1 MFTNQRLEAGVIA
14 AGFIACTLVAAGCSW
29 GSRDRVASESVS
41 GTAQSTAAADASAAE
56 TAPDEEMTATE
67 AAANAQA
74 AAQSAE
80 PAPEPA
86 SPGDVL
92 QPTAPKSY
100 TVKRGDTLWDIAS
113 TFLRDP
119 WYWPEVWYIN
129 PQVENP
135 HLIYPGDVLAL
146 AFGADGRPQIRLQS
160 GGPARLDPRLRT
172 SPLEGPIQTIPYSA
186 IASFLS
192 RPSVLA
198 ADEVRRAPH
207 VVALRD
213 GHMMGGAGHEVYV
226 ARLDAPQNARYSVV
240 HVGEPL
246 RDPDDGDVLGYEG
259 TYTATATVVKAGN
272 PAKAM
277 LSDSARETLQGDRLF
292 STDYEVPLNFIP
304 RAPRNEVNGRII
316 SVVDGV
322 ELIGTYQIVVI
333 NRGKRHGIDSG
344 HVLAVDQ
351 AGEIVQDKHA
361 GGLSRF
367 NTGGAFGS
375 SVRLPD
381 ERAGTLLIFKSFDRL
396 AYGLVV
402 GASHPMRV
410 ADRVRNP

>member
-1 MFTNQRLEAGVIA
+1 MFTNQRLEAGAIA
-14 AGFIACTLVAAGCSW
+14 AGFIACTLVAAGCTW

-41 GTAQSTAAADASAAE
+41 ATAQSTAAADASAVE
-56 TAPDEEMTATE
+56 TAADEDMTATE

-86 SPGDVL
+86 SPSDVL

-160 GGPARLDPRLRT
+160 GGPARLNPRLRT

-192 RPSVLA
+192 RPSVLE
-198 ADEVRRAPH
+198 ADEVRRA
-207 VVALRD
+207 
-213 GHMMGGAGHEVYV
+213 
-226 ARLDAPQNARYSVV
+226 
-240 HVGEPL
+240 
-246 RDPDDGDVLGYEG
+246 
-259 TYTATATVVKAGN
+259 
-272 PAKAM
+272 
-277 LSDSARETLQGDRLF
+277 
-292 STDYEVPLNFIP
+292 
-304 RAPRNEVNGRII
+304 
-316 SVVDGV
+316 
-322 ELIGTYQIVVI
+322 
-333 NRGKRHGIDSG
+333 
-344 HVLAVDQ
+344 
-351 AGEIVQDKHA
+351 
-361 GGLSRF
+361 
-367 NTGGAFGS
+367 
-375 SVRLPD
+375 
-381 ERAGTLLIFKSFDRL
+381 
-396 AYGLVV
+396 
-402 GASHPMRV
+402 
-410 ADRVRNP
+410 